1 MDGGSNYKIYN
12 FSGGFYENV
21 LSEKEVL
28 DPIYYKGIENVSDA
42 YIVGRKD
49 ISGGVVINP
58 YINDV
63 LTFDLSHNGTIKET
77 VLIVLPAGHY
87 TPGELINK
95 INEELDAMGIDYVR
109 AEYGTVDTGTTADDS
124 NKLVLRYINE
134 EENGSYV
141 IDGIRGSSAYS
152 IFYNASGEPTPT
164 YTIGV
169 VDLSQGVTIK
179 SGENDT
185 FSFDVDGEETK
196 IVLPEGKYTAEE
208 LLDEINKQLGEDA
221 KVIASYYE
229 GRLKLSYKGVGFHTI
244 DNIGGNARDTLFM
257 KIGGRDE
264 QIEYH
269 VQVGS
274 NSRDSIIFEPFYIS
288 DELLRINTTIVT
300 NKKAAKKALIRLDNA
315 LESVLSQRGRVG
327 AYQNKLKHIMNNL
340 NNYSQNL
347 EAAQSRIKDLDM
359 AKEIMN
365 YVKAELLQNFSEAML
380 LKTKH
385 DGERIFQLIF
395 GISKNTL

>member
-1 MDGGSNYKIYN
+1 M
-12 FSGGFYENV
+12 
-21 LSEKEVL
+21 
-28 DPIYYKGIENVSDA
+28 
-42 YIVGRKD
+42 
-49 ISGGVVINP
+49 
-58 YINDV
+58 
-63 LTFDLSHNGTIKET
+63 
-77 VLIVLPAGHY
+77 
-87 TPGELINK
+87 
-95 INEELDAMGIDYVR
+95 
-109 AEYGTVDTGTTADDS
+109 
-124 NKLVLRYINE
+124 
-134 EENGSYV
+134 
-141 IDGIRGSSAYS
+141 
-152 IFYNASGEPTPT
+152 
-164 YTIGV
+164 
-169 VDLSQGVTIK
+169 
-179 SGENDT
+179 
-185 FSFDVDGEETK
+185 
-196 IVLPEGKYTAEE
+196 
-208 LLDEINKQLGEDA
+208 
-221 KVIASYYE
+221 
-229 GRLKLSYKGVGFHTI
+229 
-244 DNIGGNARDTLFM
+244 
-257 KIGGRDE
+257 
-264 QIEYH
+264 
-269 VQVGS
+269 QVGS